1 MLNPAPFEVIGAA
14 LTVYIAPLATVFPA
28 LGVTP
33 TGGWVKIGTSGPLN
47 YADDGVSF
55 DQAQAINFWRSLGDS
70 GSRKAFRTTE
80 DLKIMLTLVDLTL
93 EQYSYA
99 VNSNTVTDMGAYK
112 KIGLSRGL
120 VIATNALLITG
131 PSPYMENG
139 SAQYEIPRV
148 CQSGSPKPVFKRS
161 DPVGLQLEWSA
172 LVDPAAASA
181 DEYFGRFLAETDD
194 S

>member
-14 LTVYIAPLATVFPA
+14 LTLYVAPVTTVFPA

-33 TGGWVKIGTSGPLN
+33 DVAWVKVGSSGPLN
-47 YADDGVSF
+47 YSDEGVSL
-55 DQAQAINFWRSLGDS
+55 DQGQAINFWRSLGDS

-93 EQYSYA
+93 EQYSFA
-99 VNSNTVTDMGAYK
+99 INGNTVTDMGAYK

-120 VIATNALLITG
+120 VIDTRALLIRG
-131 PSPYMENG
+131 PSPYMQDG
-139 SAQYEIPRV
+139 DAQYEIPIAV
-148 CQSGSPKPVFKRS
+148 QSGSPKPVFKRS
-161 DPVGLQLEWSA
+161 DPVGLQLEWTA
-172 LVDPAAASA
+172 LVDVSAASE